1 MKINQQNESGE
12 IKGANGHCMQR
23 KEKDE
28 GAKPSGFS
36 ISRDSVA
43 DLITTPTLSA
53 LIGGMGIKHWPP
65 IVRIV

>member
-1 MKINQQNESGE
+1 MNQEKLKAQMD
-12 IKGANGHCMQR
+12 IACKR

-28 GAKPSGFS
+28 GSKPSGFS

-53 LIGGMGIKHWPP
+53 LIGRMGIKYWPP